1 MKKINMTAFVKSA
14 RSVLTKRSPEILT
27 GIGIAG
33 MITTTIFAVKA
44 TPKALMLIEEEKRKQ
59 NRELLDD
66 AKKRGLESCTR
77 IDKLK
82 PVETIKVTWK
92 CYIPAAL
99 ICVSSIAC
107 LIGASSVHLK
117 RNAALATA
125 YKLSETALTEYKGKV
140 VEVLGENKEKGIRDK
155 IAEDKIHDNPVSQN
169 QVIITGGGDTLCYDA
184 LGGRYFKSSM
194 DKIRKA
200 ENELNRLMLRDMYVS
215 LNEFYD
221 ELGLDHTKLGDDLGW
236 NLDDGLI
243 ELNFSSQLAENETPC
258 LVVDYNVAPNYNFS
272 SFC

>member
-1 MKKINMTAFVKSA
+1 M
-14 RSVLTKRSPEILT
+14 
-27 GIGIAG
+27 
-33 MITTTIFAVKA
+33 
-44 TPKALMLIEEEKRKQ
+44 
-59 NRELLDD
+59 
-66 AKKRGLESCTR
+66 
-77 IDKLK
+77 
-82 PVETIKVTWK
+82 
-92 CYIPAAL
+92 
-99 ICVSSIAC
+99 
-107 LIGASSVHLK
+107 HLK

-125 YKLSETALTEYKGKV
+125 YKLSETALTEYKDKV
-140 VEVLGENKEKGIRDK
+140 VEVIGENKEKGIRDK
-155 IAEDKIHDNPVSQN
+155 IAEDKVHNNPVSQN